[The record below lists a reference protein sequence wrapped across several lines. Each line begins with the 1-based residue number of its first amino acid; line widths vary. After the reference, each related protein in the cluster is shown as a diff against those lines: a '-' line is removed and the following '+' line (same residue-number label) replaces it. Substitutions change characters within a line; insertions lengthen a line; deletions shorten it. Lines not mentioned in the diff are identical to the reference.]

1 MYIKDFKVLTRLG
14 GDKNSTLHLT
24 KRTADGFTYIL
35 REIFLGRLP
44 QAAQDKVLQE
54 IRYLGSIQ
62 GSPGVPP
69 FKESFIFDENKS
81 LCIVLSHT
89 PLGSLTT
96 LIQTK
101 KSTGELFTEPQ
112 IWSTIIDLSNA
123 LSRMHSSNFHYT
135 TIKTQN
141 IFIFGQNFCF
151 GDRSLTQIL
160 NPEKSQI
167 TALCPDPV
175 KNSKSDIW
183 FLGLIVLEMMSLLD
197 TKF

>member
-1 MYIKDFKVLTRLG
+1 MYIKDFKVLSRLG
-14 GDKNSTLHLT
+14 GDKHSTLHLT
-24 KRTADGFTYIL
+24 KRTADGFIYIL

-81 LCIVLSHT
+81 LCIVLSHS
-89 PLGSLTT
+89 PQGSLTT
-96 LIQTK
+96 LIHTK
-101 KSTGELFTEPQ
+101 KSTGELFPEPQ
-112 IWSTIIDLSNA
+112 IWSLLIHLSNA
-123 LSRMHSSNFHYT
+123 LTRMHSSSFHYT
-135 TIKTQN
+135 TITPHN
-141 IFIFGQNFCF
+141 IFIFQENFKF
-151 GDRSLTQIL
+151 GDRSLPQIL
-160 NPEKSQI
+160 NPAQTI
-167 TALCPDPV
+167 TTLCPDPI

-183 FLGLIVLEMMSLLD
+183 LLGLIMLEMMSLID